1 MSNNLITVRAW
12 VVGLFVGLATLSSC
26 TKRGVEQDN
35 RGIVATLSKE
45 KVRIEVLAPDIV
57 HVSAVPVGSKFS
69 TVPSLIAVE
78 QKYDVP
84 FDVEDGEKQVVIKT
98 SELAVTLNKETGKV
112 SYADKSGNQIIS
124 ENERTYSPIEVEGT
138 KAYTVRQVWD
148 TPEDEALYGLGQHQA
163 DEWNYKGRN
172 EDLFQYNTKVSVP
185 IIVSSKNYAILWDNY
200 SYSKF
205 GDPREYQ
212 QLGKV
217 FKLYDKEG
225 VEGALTGTYKPA
237 QGETLIRREDSLY
250 FEYLDRAKHLDKV
263 VNTPEEFQ
271 YFGSNVLF
279 EGEIEPSESGLFRFN
294 LYYAGYMKIYI
305 DNQLVVPERWRT
317 AWNPNSYKFAV
328 NLEANKRVPLRIE
341 WLPDGYVSYCGLRV
355 LSPVE
360 EKQQDKVSF
369 WSEMADAVDYY
380 FIKGE
385 NADDVVSGYRQVTGK
400 ATIMPKWAMG
410 YWQSRERYKTQDEL
424 LDVLHEFRKRQI
436 PIDNIVQD
444 WSYWEEDQWGSHEF
458 DKKRFPDAK
467 AMVDEIHNQNARI
480 MISVWPKFYANTEH
494 YKEFDKNGW
503 MYQQAIT
510 DSIKDWIG
518 PGYLGSFYDAY
529 APGARKLF
537 WDQVNEH
544 LYSLGFDAWWV
555 DASEPNVRDCTDL
568 EYRKALCGPTYFGP
582 SAKYFNA
589 YGLMQGLGFY
599 EGQRS
604 TNPNERV
611 YLLTRSGF
619 AGQQRNATSTWSGD
633 IATRWED
640 MRAQVTAGL
649 NFAISGVPYWT
660 MDIGGFCV
668 ESRYEKAQHIF
679 DATGKENEDLKEW
692 RELNARW
699 FQFGAFCPLYRAHGQ
714 FPLRE
719 PWNIAPAKHPAYESI
734 VYYTKLRYQLMPY
747 IYTMAGATYHKD
759 YTMMRPL
766 VMDFGADK
774 NALNVPYQY
783 MFGNALMVCPV
794 TSYNT
799 RSLDVYFPAGAK
811 WYDFYTGKAVSEGG
825 EKLNVAAP
833 YDKMPLF
840 ARSGQIIPMGP
851 VMQWSSEKKADNLTL
866 MVFAGQDADYELYE
880 DEDTNYNYEKGA
892 FATIAMHYD
901 DASKTLTI
909 ADRSGKFEGMLE
921 NRSFNVVLVDGSNQ
935 YKDFNSLKGVS
946 VEYTGVKVEVNL

>member
-1 MSNNLITVRAW
+1 MIFSLVAVI
-12 VVGLFVGLATLSSC
+12 ATLFSC
-26 TKRGVEQDN
+26 TQDVVEQDN
-35 RGIVATLSKE
+35 KGITVNLKQE
-45 KVRIEVLAPDIV
+45 KVRLEVLASDIIR
-57 HVSAVPVGSKFS
+57 VSAVPSGEAFP
-69 TVPSLIAVE
+69 TLQSLIAVPQTYNVKFSVESTE
-78 QKYDVP
+78 QSVTL
-84 FDVEDGEKQVVIKT
+84 KT
-98 SELAVTLNKETGKV
+98 SELSASVCKATGKV
-112 SYADKSGNQIIS
+112 SFKDKDGKDIIS
-124 ENERTYSPIEVEGT
+124 ENQRTYTPIEVEET
-138 KAYTVRQVWD
+138 KGYTIRQVWD
-148 TPEDEALYGLGQHQA
+148 SPEDEALYGLGQHQA
-163 DEWNYKGRN
+163 DEWNYKGKN

-185 IIVSSKNYAILWDNY
+185 VIVSSKNYAILWDNY

-217 FKLYDKEG
+217 FKLYDKDG
-225 VEGALTGTYKPA
+225 KEGAITGTYKPA
-237 QGETLIRREDSLY
+237 QGETLVRREDSLY
-250 FEYLDRAKHLDKV
+250 FEYLDREKHLDKV
-263 VNTPEEFQ
+263 VNTPDGFQ

-279 EGEIEPSESGLFRFN
+279 EGDIEPSESGLFRFN

-305 DNQLVVPERWRT
+305 NNELVVPERWRT

-341 WLPDGYVSYCGLRV
+341 WLPDGFVSYCGLRV
-355 LSPVE
+355 LSPVDAA
-360 EKQQDKVSF
+360 QQNKISF

-410 YWQSRERYKTQDEL
+410 YWQSRERYKTQAEL
-424 LDVLHEFRKRQI
+424 LDVLKEFRQRQI

-458 DKKRFPDAK
+458 DKNRFPDAK
-467 AMVDEIHNQNARI
+467 AMVDEVHSQNAHI
-480 MISVWPKFYANTEH
+480 MISVWPKFYANTDH

-599 EGQRS
+599 EGQRA
-604 TNPNERV
+604 TNPNDRV

-668 ESRYEKAQHIF
+668 ESRYERAQNIF
-679 DATGKENEDLKEW
+679 DQTGKENDDLKEW
-692 RELNARW
+692 RELNTRW

-719 PWNIAPAKHPAYESI
+719 PWNIAPSKHPAYESI

-759 YTMMRPL
+759 YTIMRPL
-766 VMDFGADK
+766 VMDFAADK
-774 NALNVPYQY
+774 NVLNVPYQY

-794 TSYNT
+794 ATYKARN
-799 RSLDVYFPAGAK
+799 LDVYFPAGVK
-811 WYDFYTGKAVSEGG
+811 WYDFYTGKAVSNGG
-825 EKLNVAAP
+825 ETLNVAAP
-833 YDKMPLF
+833 YEKMPLF
-840 ARSGQIIPMGP
+840 ACSGQIVPMGP
-851 VMQWSSEKKADNLTL
+851 VMQWSTEKKADNLTI
-866 MVFAGQDADYELYE
+866 MVFAGKDADYELYE
-880 DEDTNYNYEKGA
+880 DEDTNYNYENGA
-892 FATIAMHYD
+892 YTTIAMHYD
-901 DASKTLTI
+901 EATKTLTI
-909 ADRSGKFEGMLE
+909 ADRKGNFEGMLE
-921 NRSFNVVLVDGSNQ
+921 SRKFNVVLVDGNNQ

-946 VEYTGVKVEVNL
+946 VKYTGTKTEVKL

>member
-1 MSNNLITVRAW
+1 MIFSLVAVI
-12 VVGLFVGLATLSSC
+12 ATLFSC
-26 TKRGVEQDN
+26 TQDVVEQDN
-35 RGIVATLSKE
+35 KGITVNLKQE
-45 KVRIEVLAPDIV
+45 KVRLEVLASDIIR
-57 HVSAVPVGSKFS
+57 VSAVPSGEAFP
-69 TVPSLIAVE
+69 TLQSLIAVPQTYNVKFSVESTE
-78 QKYDVP
+78 QSVTL
-84 FDVEDGEKQVVIKT
+84 KT
-98 SELAVTLNKETGKV
+98 SELSASVCKATGKV
-112 SYADKSGNQIIS
+112 SFKDKDGKDIIS
-124 ENERTYSPIEVEGT
+124 ENQRTYTPIEVEDT
-138 KAYTVRQVWD
+138 KGYTIRQVWD
-148 TPEDEALYGLGQHQA
+148 SPEDEALYGLGQHQA
-163 DEWNYKGRN
+163 DEWNYKGKN

-185 IIVSSKNYAILWDNY
+185 VIVSSKNYAILWDNY

-217 FKLYDKEG
+217 FKLYDKDG
-225 VEGALTGTYKPA
+225 KEGAITGTYKPA
-237 QGETLIRREDSLY
+237 QGETLVRREDSLY
-250 FEYLDRAKHLDKV
+250 FEYLDREKHLDKV
-263 VNTPEEFQ
+263 VNTPDGFQ

-279 EGEIEPSESGLFRFN
+279 EGDIEPSESGLFRFN

-305 DNQLVVPERWRT
+305 NNELVVPERWRT

-341 WLPDGYVSYCGLRV
+341 WLPDGFVSYCGLRV
-355 LSPVE
+355 LSPVDAA
-360 EKQQDKVSF
+360 QQNKISF

-410 YWQSRERYKTQDEL
+410 YWQSRERYKTQAEL
-424 LDVLHEFRKRQI
+424 LDVLKEFRQRQI

-458 DKKRFPDAK
+458 DKNRFPDAK
-467 AMVDEIHNQNARI
+467 AMVDEVHGQNAHI
-480 MISVWPKFYANTEH
+480 MISVWPKFYANTDH

-599 EGQRS
+599 EGQRA
-604 TNPNERV
+604 TNPNDRV

-668 ESRYEKAQHIF
+668 ESRYERAQNIF
-679 DATGKENEDLKEW
+679 DQTGKENDDLKEW
-692 RELNARW
+692 RELNTRW

-719 PWNIAPAKHPAYESI
+719 PWNIAPSKHPAYESI

-759 YTMMRPL
+759 YTIMRPL
-766 VMDFGADK
+766 VMDFAADK
-774 NALNVPYQY
+774 NVLNVPYQY

-794 TSYNT
+794 ATYKARN
-799 RSLDVYFPAGAK
+799 LDVYFPAGVK
-811 WYDFYTGKAVSEGG
+811 WYDFYTGKAVSNGG
-825 EKLNVAAP
+825 ETLNVAAP
-833 YDKMPLF
+833 YEKMPLF
-840 ARSGQIIPMGP
+840 ACSGQIVPMGP
-851 VMQWSSEKKADNLTL
+851 VMQWSTEKKADNLTI
-866 MVFAGQDADYELYE
+866 MVFAGKDADYELYE
-880 DEDTNYNYEKGA
+880 DEDTNYNYENGA
-892 FATIAMHYD
+892 YATIAMHYD
-901 DASKTLTI
+901 EATKTLTI
-909 ADRSGKFEGMLE
+909 ADRKGNFEGMLE
-921 NRSFNVVLVDGSNQ
+921 SRKFNVVLVDGNNQ

-946 VEYTGVKVEVNL
+946 VKYTGTKTEVKL

>member
-1 MSNNLITVRAW
+1 MIFSLVAVI
-12 VVGLFVGLATLSSC
+12 ATLFSC
-26 TKRGVEQDN
+26 TQDVVEQDN
-35 RGIVATLSKE
+35 KGITVNLKQE
-45 KVRIEVLAPDIV
+45 KVRLEVLASDIIR
-57 HVSAVPVGSKFS
+57 VSAVPSGEAFP
-69 TVPSLIAVE
+69 TLQSLIAVPQTYNVKFSVESTE
-78 QKYDVP
+78 QSVTL
-84 FDVEDGEKQVVIKT
+84 KT
-98 SELAVTLNKETGKV
+98 SELSASVCKATGKV
-112 SYADKSGNQIIS
+112 SFKDKDGKDIIS
-124 ENERTYSPIEVEGT
+124 ENQRTYTPIEVEET
-138 KAYTVRQVWD
+138 KGYTIRQVWD
-148 TPEDEALYGLGQHQA
+148 SPEDEALYGLGQHQA
-163 DEWNYKGRN
+163 DEWNYKGKN

-185 IIVSSKNYAILWDNY
+185 VIVSSKNYAILWDNY

-217 FKLYDKEG
+217 FKLYDKDG
-225 VEGALTGTYKPA
+225 KEGAITGTYKPA
-237 QGETLIRREDSLY
+237 QGETLVRREDSLY
-250 FEYLDRAKHLDKV
+250 FEYLDREKHLDKV
-263 VNTPEEFQ
+263 VNTPDGFQ

-279 EGEIEPSESGLFRFN
+279 EGDIEPSESGLFRFN

-305 DNQLVVPERWRT
+305 NNELVVPERWRT

-341 WLPDGYVSYCGLRV
+341 WLPDGFVSYCGLRV
-355 LSPVE
+355 LSPVDAA
-360 EKQQDKVSF
+360 QQNKISF

-410 YWQSRERYKTQDEL
+410 YWQSRERYKTQAEL
-424 LDVLHEFRKRQI
+424 LDVLKEFRQRQI

-458 DKKRFPDAK
+458 DKNRFPDAK
-467 AMVDEIHNQNARI
+467 AMVDEVHSQNAHI
-480 MISVWPKFYANTEH
+480 MISVWPKFYANTDH

-568 EYRKALCGPTYFGP
+568 EYRKALCGPTYFGA

-599 EGQRS
+599 EGQRA
-604 TNPNERV
+604 TNPNDRV

-668 ESRYEKAQHIF
+668 ESRYERAQNIF
-679 DATGKENEDLKEW
+679 DQTGKENDDLKEW
-692 RELNARW
+692 RELNTRW

-719 PWNIAPAKHPAYESI
+719 PWNIAPSKHPAYESI

-759 YTMMRPL
+759 YTIMRPL
-766 VMDFGADK
+766 VMDFAADK
-774 NALNVPYQY
+774 NVLNVPYQY

-794 TSYNT
+794 ATYKARN
-799 RSLDVYFPAGAK
+799 LDVYFPAGVK
-811 WYDFYTGKAVSEGG
+811 WYDFYTGKAVSNGG
-825 EKLNVAAP
+825 ETLNVAAP
-833 YDKMPLF
+833 YEKIPLF
-840 ARSGQIIPMGP
+840 ACSGQIVPMGP
-851 VMQWSSEKKADNLTL
+851 VMQWSTEKKADNLTI
-866 MVFAGQDADYELYE
+866 MVFAGKDADYELYE
-880 DEDTNYNYEKGA
+880 DEDTNYNYENGA
-892 FATIAMHYD
+892 YTTIAMHYD
-901 DASKTLTI
+901 EATKTLTI
-909 ADRSGKFEGMLE
+909 ADRKGNFEGMLVS
-921 NRSFNVVLVDGSNQ
+921 RKFNVVLVDGNNQ

-946 VEYTGVKVEVNL
+946 VKYTGTKTEVKL

>member
-1 MSNNLITVRAW
+1 MIFSLAAVI
-12 VVGLFVGLATLSSC
+12 ATLFSC
-26 TKRGVEQDN
+26 TQDVVEQDN
-35 RGIVATLSKE
+35 KGITVNLKQE
-45 KVRIEVLAPDIV
+45 KVRLEVLASDIIR
-57 HVSAVPVGSKFS
+57 VSAVPSGEAFP
-69 TVPSLIAVE
+69 TLQSLIAVPQTYNVKFSVESTE
-78 QKYDVP
+78 QSVTL
-84 FDVEDGEKQVVIKT
+84 KT
-98 SELAVTLNKETGKV
+98 SELSASVCKATGKV
-112 SYADKSGNQIIS
+112 SFKDKDGKDIIS
-124 ENERTYSPIEVEGT
+124 ENQRTYTPIEVEET
-138 KAYTVRQVWD
+138 KGYTIRQVWD
-148 TPEDEALYGLGQHQA
+148 SPEDEALYGLGQHQA
-163 DEWNYKGRN
+163 DEWNYKGKN

-185 IIVSSKNYAILWDNY
+185 VIVSSKNYAILWDNY

-225 VEGALTGTYKPA
+225 KEGAITGTYKPA
-237 QGETLIRREDSLY
+237 QGETLVRREDSLY
-250 FEYLDRAKHLDKV
+250 FEYLDREKHLDKV
-263 VNTPEEFQ
+263 VNTPDGFQ

-279 EGEIEPSESGLFRFN
+279 EGDIEPSESGLFRFN

-305 DNQLVVPERWRT
+305 NNELVVPERWRT

-341 WLPDGYVSYCGLRV
+341 WLPDGFVSYCGLRV
-355 LSPVE
+355 LSPVDAA
-360 EKQQDKVSF
+360 QQNKISF

-410 YWQSRERYKTQDEL
+410 YWQSRERYKTQAEL
-424 LDVLHEFRKRQI
+424 LDVLKEFRQRQI

-458 DKKRFPDAK
+458 DKNRFPDAK
-467 AMVDEIHNQNARI
+467 AMVDEVHSQNAHI
-480 MISVWPKFYANTEH
+480 MISVWPKFYANTNH

-599 EGQRS
+599 EGQRA
-604 TNPNERV
+604 TNPNDRV

-668 ESRYEKAQHIF
+668 ESRYERAQNIF
-679 DATGKENEDLKEW
+679 DQTGKENDDLKEW
-692 RELNARW
+692 RELNTRW

-719 PWNIAPAKHPAYESI
+719 PWNIAPSKHPAYESI

-759 YTMMRPL
+759 YTIMRPL
-766 VMDFGADK
+766 VMDFAADK
-774 NALNVPYQY
+774 NVLNVPYQY

-794 TSYNT
+794 ATYKARN
-799 RSLDVYFPAGAK
+799 LDVYFPAGVK
-811 WYDFYTGKAVSEGG
+811 WYDFYTGKAVSNGG
-825 EKLNVAAP
+825 ETLNVAAP
-833 YDKMPLF
+833 YEKMPLF
-840 ARSGQIIPMGP
+840 ACSGQIVPMGP
-851 VMQWSSEKKADNLTL
+851 VMQWSTEKKADNLTI
-866 MVFAGQDADYELYE
+866 MVFAGKDADYELYE
-880 DEDTNYNYEKGA
+880 DEDTNYNYENGA
-892 FATIAMHYD
+892 YTTIAMHYD
-901 DASKTLTI
+901 EATKTLTI
-909 ADRSGKFEGMLE
+909 ADRKGNFEGMLE
-921 NRSFNVVLVDGSNQ
+921 SRKFNVVLVDGNNQ

-946 VEYTGVKVEVNL
+946 VKYTGTKTEVKL

>member
-1 MSNNLITVRAW
+1 MTRIRFANKSMIFSLVAVI
-12 VVGLFVGLATLSSC
+12 ATLFSC
-26 TKRGVEQDN
+26 TQDVVEQDN
-35 RGIVATLSKE
+35 KGITVNLKQE
-45 KVRIEVLAPDIV
+45 KVRLEVLASDIIR
-57 HVSAVPVGSKFS
+57 VSAVPSGEAFP
-69 TVPSLIAVE
+69 TLQSLIAVPQTYNVKFSVESTE
-78 QKYDVP
+78 QSVTL
-84 FDVEDGEKQVVIKT
+84 KT
-98 SELAVTLNKETGKV
+98 SELSASVCKATGKV
-112 SYADKSGNQIIS
+112 SFKDKDGKDIIS
-124 ENERTYSPIEVEGT
+124 ENQRTYTPIEVEET
-138 KAYTVRQVWD
+138 KGYTIRQVWD
-148 TPEDEALYGLGQHQA
+148 SPEDEALYGLGQHQA
-163 DEWNYKGRN
+163 DEWNYKGKN

-185 IIVSSKNYAILWDNY
+185 VIVSSKNYAILWDNY

-217 FKLYDKEG
+217 FKLYDKDG
-225 VEGALTGTYKPA
+225 KEGAITGTYKPA
-237 QGETLIRREDSLY
+237 QGETLVRREDSLY
-250 FEYLDRAKHLDKV
+250 FEYLDREKHLDKV
-263 VNTPEEFQ
+263 VNTPDGFQ

-279 EGEIEPSESGLFRFN
+279 EGDIEPSESGLFRFN

-305 DNQLVVPERWRT
+305 NNELVVPERWRT

-341 WLPDGYVSYCGLRV
+341 WLPDGFVSYCGLRV
-355 LSPVE
+355 LSPVDAA
-360 EKQQDKVSF
+360 QQNKISF

-410 YWQSRERYKTQDEL
+410 YWQSRERYKTQAEL
-424 LDVLHEFRKRQI
+424 LDVLKEFRQRQI

-458 DKKRFPDAK
+458 DKNRFPDAK
-467 AMVDEIHNQNARI
+467 AMVDEVHSQNAHI
-480 MISVWPKFYANTEH
+480 MISVWPKFYANTDH

-599 EGQRS
+599 EGQRA
-604 TNPNERV
+604 TNPNDRV

-668 ESRYEKAQHIF
+668 ESRYERAQNIF
-679 DATGKENEDLKEW
+679 DQTGKENDDLKEW
-692 RELNARW
+692 RELNTRW

-719 PWNIAPAKHPAYESI
+719 PWNIAPSKHPAYESI

-759 YTMMRPL
+759 YTIMRPL
-766 VMDFGADK
+766 VMDFAADK
-774 NALNVPYQY
+774 NVLNVPYQY

-794 TSYNT
+794 ATYKARN
-799 RSLDVYFPAGAK
+799 LDVYFPAGVK
-811 WYDFYTGKAVSEGG
+811 WYDFHTGKAVSNGG
-825 EKLNVAAP
+825 ETLNVAAP
-833 YDKMPLF
+833 YEKIPLF
-840 ARSGQIIPMGP
+840 ACSGQIVPMGP
-851 VMQWSSEKKADNLTL
+851 VMQWSTEKKADNLTI
-866 MVFAGQDADYELYE
+866 MVFAGKDADYELYE
-880 DEDTNYNYEKGA
+880 DEDTNYNYENGA
-892 FATIAMHYD
+892 YTTIAMHYD
-901 DASKTLTI
+901 EATKTLTI
-909 ADRSGKFEGMLE
+909 ADRKGNFEGMLE
-921 NRSFNVVLVDGSNQ
+921 SRKFNVVLVDGNNQ

-946 VEYTGVKVEVNL
+946 VKYTGTKTEVKL